1 MSQIHFFEE
10 GVKFKHV
17 NEENI
22 ISWLNTIIKTE
33 GFYLEELNY
42 IFCSD
47 EHLYK
52 INLEYLNHDT
62 LTDIITFDNSEE
74 DLAIEADIFISI
86 DRVKENELTFN
97 SGFEK
102 ELNRVIVH
110 GLLHLFGYDDKT
122 EEQKQSMRK
131 KEEACLSLLPN

>member
-10 GVKFKHV
+10 GLNFKLD
-17 NEENI
+17 NEEKI
-22 ISWLNTIIKTE
+22 IRWLDTLIKTE

-47 EHLYK
+47 DHLHK

-74 DLAIEADIFISI
+74 DLAIEADVFISI
-86 DRVKENELTFN
+86 DRVRENERTFD

-102 ELNRVIVH
+102 ELSRVIVH

-122 EEQKQSMRK
+122 EEQKQAMRK